1 MKNLKQKYALSDEGA
16 RSMIIAS
23 IANVFYNLVLFSP
36 VVLLYFLIKDIFG
49 EGLDG
54 KESFYVTGIC
64 IWTALMAL
72 TALVQYNTSFFSTY
86 KESGV
91 RRITLAEK
99 LRKLPLSFFAK
110 KDSADLTSAL
120 MDDAA
125 QIEQAS
131 SHFIPQFIGSITSTC
146 ILAACLFFINWKM
159 ALAAVWVLP
168 LSLIIVAFS
177 RKVQYRLGKKKS
189 AAAIEMTEKI
199 QECLE
204 SVRDLRQNNAQ
215 ESYYQDV
222 KTKIHSVEKRM
233 LWSELGTGLF
243 VCNAEMLLKFGIAT
257 TTLVGAMLLKSGG
270 IDLLT
275 FFLFLIIASRLYD
288 PLLTSLEHFAAIIAL
303 DVNCE
308 RLNEI
313 LQHKELEGG
322 EELKVNGG
330 DIEFQDVKFSYQDGK
345 QILDGVSFVAKQG
358 EVTALIGPSGSGKTT
373 VSRLAARFWDVDSGK
388 ITVGGQDISKIDP
401 ETLMSLY
408 SIVFQDVTLF
418 NNTVM
423 ENIRI
428 GNKNATDDEV
438 KAAAALAN
446 CTEFIENL
454 PDKWQTVI
462 GENGKKLSGGE
473 RQRISIARAF
483 LKNAPIILL
492 DEASASLD
500 VENETLIQ
508 QSISKLIKGKTV
520 LVIAHRLR
528 TIAGANKIVTIKDGK
543 ATVSDSEEFFGKPS
557 ASNICNSLAG

>member
-1 MKNLKQKYALSDEGA
+1 MATLKQKYALSDEGA
-16 RSMIIAS
+16 RSMVIAS
-23 IANVFYNLVLFSP
+23 TANVFYNLALFSP
-36 VVLLYFLIKDIFG
+36 VVLLWFLIQDIMG
-49 EGLDG
+49 GTLVG
-54 KESFYVTGIC
+54 RASFYLTGIC
-64 IWTALMAL
+64 IWLVLMIV
-72 TALVQYNTSFFSTY
+72 TTVIQYNTCYFSTY
-86 KESGV
+86 RESGI
-91 RRITLAEK
+91 RRVTLAEK

-110 KDSADLTSAL
+110 KDSADLTSTL

-125 QIEQAS
+125 SIEQAS
-131 SHFIPQFIGSITSTC
+131 SHFIPQLIGSIISTC
-146 ILAACLFFINWKM
+146 ILAVCLFFINWKM
-159 ALAAVWVLP
+159 ALAVVWVLP
-168 LSLIIVAFS
+168 LSLIIVALS
-177 RKVQYRLGKKKS
+177 RRVQYKLGKRKS
-189 AAAIEMTEKI
+189 AAAVEMTEKI

-204 SVRDLRQNNAQ
+204 TVRDLRQNNAQ
-215 ESYYQDV
+215 QSYF
-222 KTKIHSVEKRM
+222 KEIKAKIHEVEKRM
-233 LWSELGTGLF
+233 LWNELGTGLF
-243 VCNAEMLLKFGIAT
+243 VCNAELLLKFGIAT
-257 TTLVGAMLLKSGG
+257 TALVGAMLLRSGELG
-270 IDLLT
+270 LLE
-275 FFLFLIIASRLYD
+275 FFLFLLIASRIYD
-288 PLLTSLEHFAAIIAL
+288 PLVTSLEHFAAIIAL

-313 LQHKELEGG
+313 LMHKEQTGT

-330 DIEFQDVKFSYQDGK
+330 DIEFQNVTFSYQDGK
-345 QILDGVSFVAKQG
+345 KILDGVSFTAKQG

-373 VSRLAARFWDVDSGK
+373 VSRLAARFWDVDSGR

-401 ETLMSLY
+401 ETLMNLY

-428 GNKNATDDEV
+428 GDKDATDEQV
-438 KAAAALAN
+438 MQAAALAN

-520 LVIAHRLR
+520 LVIAHRMR
-528 TIAGANKIVTIKDGK
+528 TVAGADKIITIKDGK
-543 ATVSDSEEFFGKPS
+543 ASEGK
-557 ASNICNSLAG
+557 NG

>member
-1 MKNLKQKYALSDEGA
+1 MKNLKQKYALSDQGA
-16 RSMIIAS
+16 RSMVVAS
-23 IANVFYNLVLFSP
+23 VANVFYNLVLFSP
-36 VVLLYFLIKDIFG
+36 VLLLYCLIRDILG
-49 EGLDG
+49 DGLDG
-54 KESFYVTGIC
+54 KATFYVTGIC
-64 IWTALMAL
+64 VWVLLMVITA
-72 TALVQYNTSFFSTY
+72 VIQYNTCFFSTY

-125 QIEQAS
+125 SIEQAS
-131 SHFIPQFIGSITSTC
+131 SHFIPQFIGSIISTC
-146 ILAACLFFINWKM
+146 ILAVCLFFINWKM

-168 LSLIIVAFS
+168 LCLLIVALS
-177 RKVQYRLGKKKS
+177 RRVQYRLGKKKS
-189 AAAIEMTEKI
+189 IAAVEMTEQI

-204 SVRDLRQNNAQ
+204 TVREIRQNNAQ
-215 ESYYQDV
+215 ESYFQMI
-222 KTKIHSVEKRM
+222 KAKIHEVERRM
-233 LWSELGTGLF
+233 LWNELGSAVF
-243 VCNAEMLLKFGIAT
+243 VTNAEMLLKFGIAT
-257 TTLVGAMLLKSGG
+257 TALVGSMLLKSGE
-270 IDLLT
+270 IDVLV
-275 FFLFLIIASRLYD
+275 FFLFILIASRLYD
-288 PLLTSLEHFAAIIAL
+288 PLITSLEHFAAILAL

-313 LQHKELEGG
+313 LQHKELTGSEP
-322 EELKVNGG
+322 LKVDGG
-330 DIEFQDVKFSYQDGK
+330 DIEFRDVKFAYQDGK
-345 QILDGVSFVAKQG
+345 QILDGVSFTAKQG

-373 VSRLAARFWDVDSGK
+373 VSRLAARFWDIDSGT

-401 ETLMSLY
+401 EELMNLY

-428 GNKNATDDEV
+428 GDKNATDEQV
-438 KAAAALAN
+438 MAAARLAN
-446 CTEFIENL
+446 CTEFVEKL
-454 PDKWQTVI
+454 PQKWNTVI

-508 QSISKLIKGKTV
+508 QSISSLIKGKTV
-520 LVIAHRLR
+520 LVIAHRMR
-528 TIAGANKIVTIKDGK
+528 TIQGADKIITIKGGK
-543 ATVSDSEEFFGKPS
+543 AEECK
-557 ASNICNSLAG
+557 

>member
-1 MKNLKQKYALSDEGA
+1 MKNLKQKYALSDQGA
-16 RSMIIAS
+16 RSMVVAS
-23 IANVFYNLVLFSP
+23 VANVFYNLVLFSP
-36 VVLLYFLIKDIFG
+36 VLLLYCLIRDILG
-49 EGLDG
+49 DGLDG
-54 KESFYVTGIC
+54 KATFYVTGIC
-64 IWTALMAL
+64 AWVLLMVITA
-72 TALVQYNTSFFSTY
+72 VIQYNTCFFSTY

-125 QIEQAS
+125 SIEQAS
-131 SHFIPQFIGSITSTC
+131 SHFIPQFIGSIISTC
-146 ILAACLFFINWKM
+146 ILTVCLFFINWKM

-168 LSLIIVAFS
+168 LCLLIVALS
-177 RKVQYRLGKKKS
+177 RRVQYRLGKKKS
-189 AAAIEMTEKI
+189 IAAVEMTEQI

-204 SVRDLRQNNAQ
+204 TVREIRQNNAQ
-215 ESYYQDV
+215 ESYFQ
-222 KTKIHSVEKRM
+222 KIKAKIHEVERRM
-233 LWSELGTGLF
+233 LWNELGSAVF
-243 VCNAEMLLKFGIAT
+243 VTNAEMLLKFGIAT
-257 TTLVGAMLLKSGG
+257 TALVGSMLLKSGE
-270 IDLLT
+270 IDVLV
-275 FFLFLIIASRLYD
+275 FFLFILIASRLYD
-288 PLLTSLEHFAAIIAL
+288 PLITSLEHFAAILAL

-313 LQHKELEGG
+313 LQHKELTGSEP
-322 EELKVNGG
+322 LKVNGG
-330 DIEFQDVKFSYQDGK
+330 DIEFRDVKFAYQDGK
-345 QILDGVSFVAKQG
+345 QILDGVSFTAKQG

-373 VSRLAARFWDVDSGK
+373 VSRLAARFWDIDSGT
-388 ITVGGQDISKIDP
+388 ITVGGQDISKIEP
-401 ETLMSLY
+401 EELMNLY

-428 GNKNATDDEV
+428 GDKNATDEQV
-438 KAAAALAN
+438 MAAARLAN
-446 CTEFIENL
+446 CTEFVEKL
-454 PDKWQTVI
+454 PQKWNTVI

-508 QSISKLIKGKTV
+508 QSISSLIKGKTV
-520 LVIAHRLR
+520 LVIAHRMR
-528 TIAGANKIVTIKDGK
+528 TIQGADKIITIKGGK
-543 ATVSDSEEFFGKPS
+543 AEECKQ
-557 ASNICNSLAG
+557 IEL

>member
-16 RSMIIAS
+16 RSMVTAS
-23 IANVFYNLVLFSP
+23 VANVFYNLALFSP
-36 VVLLYFLIKDIFG
+36 VVLLYFLIEDIIG
-49 EGLDG
+49 GTLEGKG
-54 KESFYVTGIC
+54 TFYVSGIC
-64 IWTALMAL
+64 IWIVIMAATAM
-72 TALVQYNTSFFSTY
+72 VQYNTSFFSTY

-99 LRKLPLSFFAK
+99 LRRLPLSFFAK

-131 SHFIPQFIGSITSTC
+131 SHFIPQFIGSIISTC
-146 ILAACLFFINWKM
+146 ILAAALFFVNWKM
-159 ALAAVWVLP
+159 ALAVVWVLP

-189 AAAIEMTEKI
+189 AAAVEMTEKI

-204 SVRDLRQNNAQ
+204 TVRDIRQNNAQ
-215 ESYYQDV
+215 ESYFQGV
-222 KTKIHSVEKRM
+222 KRLIHDVEKRM
-233 LWSELGTGLF
+233 LWNELGTGIF
-243 VCNAEMLLKFGIAT
+243 VTNAEMLLKFGIAT
-257 TTLVGAMLLKSGG
+257 TALFGAMYLKSGE
-270 IDLLT
+270 IALLE
-275 FFLFLIIASRLYD
+275 FLLFLLIASRIYD
-288 PLLTSLEHFAAIIAL
+288 PLITSLEHFAAIIAL

-313 LQHKELEGG
+313 LLHKEQTGS

-345 QILDGVSFVAKQG
+345 KILDGVSFTAKQG

-388 ITVGGQDISKIDP
+388 ITVGGQDISHIDP
-401 ETLMSLY
+401 ETLMNLY

-428 GNKNATDDEV
+428 GDKNATDEQV
-438 KAAAALAN
+438 KAAAKLAN
-446 CTEFIENL
+446 CTEFVEQL
-454 PDKWQTVI
+454 PDKWNTVI

-528 TIAGANKIVTIKDGK
+528 TIQGANKIITIKDGK
-543 ATVSDSEEFFGKPS
+543 AV
-557 ASNICNSLAG
+557 

>member
-1 MKNLKQKYALSDEGA
+1 MKNLKQKYALSDQGA
-16 RSMIIAS
+16 RSMVVAS
-23 IANVFYNLVLFSP
+23 VANVFYNLVLFSP
-36 VVLLYFLIKDIFG
+36 VLLLYCLIRDILG
-49 EGLDG
+49 DGLDG
-54 KESFYVTGIC
+54 KATFYVTGIC
-64 IWTALMAL
+64 VWVLLMVITA
-72 TALVQYNTSFFSTY
+72 VIQYNTCFFSTY

-125 QIEQAS
+125 SIEQAS
-131 SHFIPQFIGSITSTC
+131 SHFIPQFIGSIISTC
-146 ILAACLFFINWKM
+146 ILAVCLFFINWKM

-168 LSLIIVAFS
+168 LCLLIVALS
-177 RKVQYRLGKKKS
+177 RRVQYRLGKKKS
-189 AAAIEMTEKI
+189 LAAVEMTEQI

-204 SVRDLRQNNAQ
+204 TVREIRQNNAQ
-215 ESYYQDV
+215 ESYFQ
-222 KTKIHSVEKRM
+222 KIKAKIHEVERRM
-233 LWSELGTGLF
+233 LWSELGSAVF
-243 VCNAEMLLKFGIAT
+243 VTNAEMLLKFGIAT
-257 TTLVGAMLLKSGG
+257 TALVGSMLLKSGE
-270 IDLLT
+270 IDVLV
-275 FFLFLIIASRLYD
+275 FFLFILIASRLYD
-288 PLLTSLEHFAAIIAL
+288 PLITSLEHFAAILAL

-313 LQHKELEGG
+313 LQHKELTGSEP
-322 EELKVNGG
+322 LKVSGG
-330 DIEFQDVKFSYQDGK
+330 DIEFRDVKFAYQDGK
-345 QILDGVSFVAKQG
+345 QILDGVSFTAKQG

-373 VSRLAARFWDVDSGK
+373 VSRLAARFWDIDSGT

-401 ETLMSLY
+401 EELMNLY

-428 GNKNATDDEV
+428 GDKNATDEQV
-438 KAAAALAN
+438 MAAARLAN
-446 CTEFIENL
+446 CTEFVEKL
-454 PDKWQTVI
+454 PQKWNTVI

-508 QSISKLIKGKTV
+508 QSISSLIKGKTV
-520 LVIAHRLR
+520 LVIAHRMR
-528 TIAGANKIVTIKDGK
+528 TIQGADKIVTIKGGK
-543 ATVSDSEEFFGKPS
+543 AEECK
-557 ASNICNSLAG
+557 

>member
-23 IANVFYNLVLFSP
+23 VANVFYNLVLFSP
-36 VVLLYFLIKDIFG
+36 VVLLYFLIKDILG
-49 EGLDG
+49 DGLDG
-54 KESFYVTGIC
+54 RATFYVTGIC
-64 IWTALMAL
+64 IWLLLLTITA
-72 TALVQYNTSFFSTY
+72 VIQYNTCFFSTY

-91 RRITLAEK
+91 RRVTLAEK

-131 SHFIPQFIGSITSTC
+131 SHFIPQLIGSIISTC

-168 LSLIIVAFS
+168 VSLVIVALS
-177 RKVQYRLGKKKS
+177 QKVQYRLGKKKS
-189 AAAIEMTEKI
+189 VAAVEMTEQI

-204 SVRDLRQNNAQ
+204 TVRDLRQNNAQ
-215 ESYYQDV
+215 ESYFQKV
-222 KTKIHSVEKRM
+222 KAKIHEVERRM
-233 LWSELGTGLF
+233 LWNELGTGLF
-243 VCNAEMLLKFGIAT
+243 VTNAELLLKFGIAT
-257 TTLVGAMLLKSGG
+257 TALVGAMLLKSGE
-270 IDLLT
+270 IDVLM
-275 FFLFLIIASRLYD
+275 FFLFLIIVSRLYD
-288 PLLTSLEHFAAIIAL
+288 PLLTSLEHFAAIIGL

-322 EELKVNGG
+322 EELKVSGG

-373 VSRLAARFWDVDSGK
+373 VSRLAARFWDIDSGK

-408 SIVFQDVTLF
+408 SIVFQDVMLF
-418 NNTVM
+418 NNTIM

-543 ATVSDSEEFFGKPS
+543 AEVK
-557 ASNICNSLAG
+557 

>member
-1 MKNLKQKYALSDEGA
+1 MINLKQKYALSNEGA
-16 RSMIIAS
+16 RAMVIAS
-23 IANVFYNLVLFSP
+23 IANVFYNVMLFSP
-36 VVLLYFLIKDIFG
+36 VVLLYFLIQDILNDTLAG
-49 EGLDG
+49 NAT
-54 KESFYVTGIC
+54 FYISGIC
-64 IWTALMAL
+64 IWLVLMIIA
-72 TALVQYNTSFFSTY
+72 TIVQYNTCYFSTY

-91 RRITLAEK
+91 RRIALAEK

-125 QIEQAS
+125 SIEQAS
-131 SHFIPQFIGSITSTC
+131 SHFIPQFIGSIVSTC
-146 ILAACLFFINWKM
+146 ILAVFLFFINWKL
-159 ALAAVWVLP
+159 ALAAVWPLP
-168 LSLIIVAFS
+168 LCLLIVAFS
-177 RKVQYRLGKKKS
+177 SKVQYHLGKKKS
-189 AAAIEMTEKI
+189 RASVEMTEKI

-204 SVRDLRQNNAQ
+204 TVRDLRQNNAQ
-215 ESYYQDV
+215 ESYFQVV
-222 KTKIHSVEKRM
+222 KAKIHEVEKRM
-233 LWSELGTGLF
+233 LWCELGTGLF
-243 VCNAEMLLKFGIAT
+243 VCNAELILKFGIAT
-257 TTLVGAMLLKSGG
+257 TALAGAMLLQSSE
-270 IDLLT
+270 ISVLVFF
-275 FFLFLIIASRLYD
+275 FFLVIVSRLYD

-303 DVNCE
+303 DVNSE

-313 LQHKELEGG
+313 LEHKEFTGS
-322 EELKVNGG
+322 EELAVNGG
-330 DIEFQDVKFSYQDGK
+330 DIEFQDVTFSYQDGK
-345 QILDGVSFVAKQG
+345 QILDGVSFTAKQG
-358 EVTALIGPSGSGKTT
+358 EVTALVGPSGSGKTT

-388 ITVGGQDISKIDP
+388 ITVGGQDISKIEP
-401 ETLMSLY
+401 ESLMNLY

-418 NNTVM
+418 NNTIM

-428 GNKNATDDEV
+428 GDKNATDEQV
-438 KAAAALAN
+438 MQAAKLAN

-454 PDKWQTVI
+454 PDTWQTII

-528 TIAGANKIVTIKDGK
+528 TVAGADKIITIKDGK
-543 ATVSDSEEFFGKPS
+543 AFVESK
-557 ASNICNSLAG
+557 NI

>member
-146 ILAACLFFINWKM
+146 ILAACLFFINWQM

-257 TTLVGAMLLKSGG
+257 TALAGAMLLKSGG

-373 VSRLAARFWDVDSGK
+373 VSRLAARLWDVDSGK

-543 ATVSDSEEFFGKPS
+543 AEVK
-557 ASNICNSLAG
+557 

>member
-23 IANVFYNLVLFSP
+23 VANIFYNLVLFSP
-36 VVLLYFLIKDIFG
+36 VVLLYFLIKDILDD
-49 EGLDG
+49 GLED
-54 KESFYVTGIC
+54 KATFYLTGIC
-64 IWTALMAL
+64 IWVLLLIVTAMI
-72 TALVQYNTSFFSTY
+72 QYNTCFFSTY

-110 KDSADLTSAL
+110 KDSADLTSTL

-125 QIEQAS
+125 SIEQAL
-131 SHFIPQFIGSITSTC
+131 SHFIPQLIGSIISTC
-146 ILAACLFFINWKM
+146 ILATCLFFVNWKM

-168 LSLIIVAFS
+168 VSLVIVALS
-177 RKVQYRLGKKKS
+177 RKVQYKLGKKKS
-189 AAAIEMTEKI
+189 IAAIEMTEQI

-215 ESYYQDV
+215 ESYFQKV
-222 KTKIHSVEKRM
+222 KAKIHELEKRM
-233 LWSELGTGLF
+233 LWNELGTGIF
-243 VCNAEMLLKFGIAT
+243 VTNAEMLLKFGIAT
-257 TTLVGAMLLKSGG
+257 TALVGAMLLKSGE
-270 IDLLT
+270 INVLM
-275 FFLFLIIASRLYD
+275 FFLFLIIVSRLYD
-288 PLLTSLEHFAAIIAL
+288 PLTTSLEHFAAIIAL

-313 LQHKELEGG
+313 LSHKELQGS

-330 DIEFQDVKFSYQDGK
+330 DIVFEDVKFSYQDGK
-345 QILDGVSFVAKQG
+345 KILDGVSFTAKQG

-373 VSRLAARFWDVDSGK
+373 VSRLAARFWDIDSGK
-388 ITVGGQDISKIDP
+388 ITVGGQDISKVDT

-418 NNTVM
+418 NNTVL

-428 GNKNATDDEV
+428 GDKNATDEQV
-438 KAAAALAN
+438 KAAAELAN
-446 CTEFIENL
+446 CTEFVENL
-454 PDKWQTVI
+454 PDKWNTII

-508 QSISKLIKGKTV
+508 QSLSKLIKGKTV
-520 LVIAHRLR
+520 LVIAHRMR
-528 TIAGANKIVTIKDGK
+528 TVQGANKIITIKDGK
-543 ATVSDSEEFFGKPS
+543 AIENK
-557 ASNICNSLAG
+557 

>member
-1 MKNLKQKYALSDEGA
+1 MATLKQKYALSDEGA
-16 RSMIIAS
+16 RSMVIAS
-23 IANVFYNLVLFSP
+23 TANVFYNLALFSP
-36 VVLLYFLIKDIFG
+36 VVLLWFLIQDIMG
-49 EGLDG
+49 GTLG
-54 KESFYVTGIC
+54 GRASFYLTGMC
-64 IWTALMAL
+64 IWLVLMIV
-72 TALVQYNTSFFSTY
+72 TTVIQYNTCYFSTY
-86 KESGV
+86 RESGI
-91 RRITLAEK
+91 RRVTLAEK

-110 KDSADLTSAL
+110 KDSADLTSTL

-125 QIEQAS
+125 SIEQAS
-131 SHFIPQFIGSITSTC
+131 SHFIPQLIGSIISTC
-146 ILAACLFFINWKM
+146 ILAVCLFFINWKM
-159 ALAAVWVLP
+159 ALAVVWVLP
-168 LSLIIVAFS
+168 LSMLIVAFS
-177 RKVQYRLGKKKS
+177 RKVQYKLGKRKS
-189 AAAIEMTEKI
+189 AAAVEMTEKI

-204 SVRDLRQNNAQ
+204 TVRDLRQNNAQ
-215 ESYYQDV
+215 QSYF
-222 KTKIHSVEKRM
+222 KEIKAKIHEVEKRM
-233 LWSELGTGLF
+233 LWNELGTGLF

-257 TTLVGAMLLKSGG
+257 TALVGAMLLRSGELG
-270 IDLLT
+270 LLE
-275 FFLFLIIASRLYD
+275 FFLFLLIASRIYD
-288 PLLTSLEHFAAIIAL
+288 PLVTSLEHFAAIIAL

-313 LQHKELEGG
+313 LLHKEQTGT

-330 DIEFQDVKFSYQDGK
+330 DIEFQNVTFSYQDGK
-345 QILDGVSFVAKQG
+345 KILDGVSFTAKQG

-373 VSRLAARFWDVDSGK
+373 VSRLAARFWDVDSGR

-401 ETLMSLY
+401 ETLMNLY

-418 NNTVM
+418 NNTVL

-428 GNKNATDDEV
+428 GDKDATDEQV
-438 KAAAALAN
+438 MQAAALAN
-446 CTEFIENL
+446 CTEFVENL

-520 LVIAHRLR
+520 LVIAHRMR
-528 TIAGANKIVTIKDGK
+528 TVAGADKIITIKDGK
-543 ATVSDSEEFFGKPS
+543 ASVGK
-557 ASNICNSLAG
+557 

>member
-1 MKNLKQKYALSDEGA
+1 MV
-16 RSMIIAS
+16 IAS
-23 IANVFYNLVLFSP
+23 TANVFYNLALFSP
-36 VVLLYFLIKDIFG
+36 VVLLWFLIQDIMG
-49 EGLDG
+49 GTLVG
-54 KESFYVTGIC
+54 RASFYLTGIC
-64 IWTALMAL
+64 IWLVLMIV
-72 TALVQYNTSFFSTY
+72 TTVIQYNTCYFSTY
-86 KESGV
+86 RESGI
-91 RRITLAEK
+91 RRVTLAEK

-110 KDSADLTSAL
+110 KDSADLTSTL

-125 QIEQAS
+125 SIEQAS
-131 SHFIPQFIGSITSTC
+131 SHFIPQLIGSIISTC
-146 ILAACLFFINWKM
+146 ILAVCLFFINWKM
-159 ALAAVWVLP
+159 ALAVVWVLP
-168 LSLIIVAFS
+168 LSMLIVAFS
-177 RKVQYRLGKKKS
+177 RKVQYKLGKRKS
-189 AAAIEMTEKI
+189 AAAVEMTEKI

-204 SVRDLRQNNAQ
+204 TVRDLRQNNAQ
-215 ESYYQDV
+215 QSYF
-222 KTKIHSVEKRM
+222 KEIKAKIHEVEKRM
-233 LWSELGTGLF
+233 LWNELGTGLF

-257 TTLVGAMLLKSGG
+257 TALVGAMLLRSGELG
-270 IDLLT
+270 LLE
-275 FFLFLIIASRLYD
+275 FFLFLLIASRIYD
-288 PLLTSLEHFAAIIAL
+288 PLVTSLEHFAAIIAL

-313 LQHKELEGG
+313 LMHKEQTGT

-330 DIEFQDVKFSYQDGK
+330 DIEFQNVTFSYQDGK
-345 QILDGVSFVAKQG
+345 KILDGVSFTAKQG

-373 VSRLAARFWDVDSGK
+373 VSRLAARFWDVDSGR

-401 ETLMSLY
+401 ETLMNLY

-418 NNTVM
+418 NNTVL

-428 GNKNATDDEV
+428 GDKDATDEQV
-438 KAAAALAN
+438 MQAAALAN
-446 CTEFIENL
+446 CTEIVENL

-520 LVIAHRLR
+520 LVIAHRMR
-528 TIAGANKIVTIKDGK
+528 TVAGADKIITIKDGK
-543 ATVSDSEEFFGKPS
+543 ASEGKKS
-557 ASNICNSLAG
+557 

>member
-146 ILAACLFFINWKM
+146 ILAACLFFINWQM

-257 TTLVGAMLLKSGG
+257 TALAGAMLLKSGG

-345 QILDGVSFVAKQG
+345 QRLDGVSFVAKQG

-543 ATVSDSEEFFGKPS
+543 AEVK
-557 ASNICNSLAG
+557 